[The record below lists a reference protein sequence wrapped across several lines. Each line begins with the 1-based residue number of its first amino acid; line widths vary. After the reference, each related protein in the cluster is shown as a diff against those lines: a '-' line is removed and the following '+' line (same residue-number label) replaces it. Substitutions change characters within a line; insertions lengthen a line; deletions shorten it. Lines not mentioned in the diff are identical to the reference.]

1 MGQSNRGLQ
10 RLHYPAR
17 GLKHEL
23 AARYEQLFDDVPI
36 NIAYLSLTR
45 GSRFERDGRM
55 VIWGIT
61 GKEGD
66 QLCEI
71 LKASIRVRYSGP
83 IRCVAAR

>member
-1 MGQSNRGLQ
+1 M
-10 RLHYPAR
+10 RLVDCKP
-17 GLKHEL
+17 EL
-23 AARYEQLFDDVPI
+23 APRYEQLFEDVPI
-36 NIAYLSLTR
+36 NIAYLSLNR

-55 VIWGIT
+55 VIWGVT

-71 LKASIRVRYSGP
+71 AKAGFQNRYSGQ

>member
-1 MGQSNRGLQ
+1 MAAKIAQCSSWI
-10 RLHYPAR
+10 ASE
-17 GLKHEL
+17 KL

-55 VIWGIT
+55 VIWGVT

-71 LKASIRVRYSGP
+71 LKAGIRVRYSGQ

>member
-1 MGQSNRGLQ
+1 MAAKIAQCSSWI
-10 RLHYPAR
+10 ASE
-17 GLKHEL
+17 KL

-55 VIWGIT
+55 VIWGVT

-66 QLCEI
+66 QMCEI
-71 LKASIRVRYSGP
+71 LKQVYEFAIQVRSAAWLRVDGL
-83 IRCVAAR
+83 